1 MTLGKKIGGGFCV
14 ILILTLIQ
22 GVMSYRT
29 MDEGAETSQVI
40 ASDRVPRL
48 VHYSV
53 LQNELLQ
60 AAYYARAYFATRD
73 ESQYGIAT
81 SHLELMK
88 KEMVS
93 LRELNKAH
101 FFQTTANF
109 LDNFDKEIA
118 EYESQVTNGKTL
130 IANIQKAYDN
140 MLKSGAETEE
150 DIHKLIST
158 MTETLREFAQA
169 GNVSAVVQ
177 YSRNISDAVNVL
189 SRVSNVLEDLLT
201 AERNNKPEEFARQQQ
216 LLPAIARDF
225 RAIQDNLLRKE
236 CKDLCQATLQTYE
249 RFSKAAEEVAQD
261 SAINLTANRNRI
273 ELFNRMLTESDGIV
287 DTTSE
292 NTINLVRDAANKLS
306 SGTNIVMIIVA
317 IVMIIG
323 IIVAIIITRMIV
335 KPLTTTQRFA
345 EGVAAGNLEHEL
357 TVRASDETG
366 KLADALRSMVAALKT
381 NISEAHQKSEQAQ
394 KATEEAQQAMQKAEE
409 AAKRA
414 ESAKRDGM
422 LAAAGQ
428 LEGMVEI
435 ISSAS
440 TQLSAQIEQSDR
452 GASES
457 AQRLQ
462 EAATAM
468 NEMNAT
474 VQEVARNA
482 GSASTASADTKHKAE
497 AGEHVVHQVVQSIG
511 EVQQVSLQLKADMA
525 QLNERAQDINRIM
538 GVISDI
544 ADQTN
549 LLALNAAI
557 EAARAGEA
565 GRGFAVVADEVR
577 KLAEKTMTSTLDVSN
592 AIRAIQEST
601 DKSMSAVDNAVMR
614 ISEATELANQS
625 GAALEE
631 IVATVEATSD
641 QVQAIAAASEEQS
654 AASEEINRSIIEVN
668 DMSRLTA
675 EAMAEAN
682 QAVSDLANQA
692 HKLTDLIQQMK
703 NSQ

>member
-1 MTLGKKIGGGFCV
+1 MTLGKKIGSGFCI
-14 ILILTLIQ
+14 ILLLTLIQ
-22 GVMSYRT
+22 GIMSYRAMHQGT
-29 MDEGAETSQVI
+29 ETSTEI

-48 VHYSV
+48 MHYSD
-53 LQNELLQ
+53 LQSNLLQ
-60 AAYYARAYFATRD
+60 AVYYTRTYFLVRD
-73 ESQYGIAT
+73 ENYLKQA
-81 SHLELMK
+81 LEYLNK
-88 KEMVS
+88 LKEDLAR
-93 LRELNKAH
+93 LRELNKIH

-109 LDNFDKEIA
+109 LDKMDKDAVRYEELIRSGKVIMDNNEKAIA
-118 EYESQVTNGKTL
+118 S
-130 IANIQKAYDN
+130 
-140 MLKSGAETEE
+140 MLHSGNETEGKIGE
-150 DIHKLIST
+150 LVRAMCETVRSYVESGNASAAAQYTRTISSVSDI
-158 MTETLREFAQA
+158 
-169 GNVSAVVQ
+169 
-177 YSRNISDAVNVL
+177 L
-189 SRVSNVLEDLLT
+189 SRVTNVMEDLLT
-201 AERNNKPEEFARQQQ
+201 AERNFNMDEFTRVRNT
-216 LLPAIARDF
+216 LPAIGKDLQSLYDSLLRQEGRDLFNQAMRAYEEFSRHADEVIQLQTASDKATKERIDFFHAMYDESVKMMQITQTNTNKIVTDARD
-225 RAIQDNLLRKE
+225 
-236 CKDLCQATLQTYE
+236 
-249 RFSKAAEEVAQD
+249 SMS
-261 SAINLTANRNRI
+261 SA
-273 ELFNRMLTESDGIV
+273 
-287 DTTSE
+287 
-292 NTINLVRDAANKLS
+292 
-306 SGTNIVMIIVA
+306 TNIVMILVA
-317 IVMIIG
+317 VVMIIG
-323 IIVAIIITRMIV
+323 IFVAILITRMIV
-335 KPLTTTQRFA
+335 KPLSTTQHFA
-345 EGVAAGNLEHEL
+345 EAVAGGDLDRNLEVH
-357 TVRASDETG
+357 TTDETG
-366 KLADALRSMVAALKT
+366 KLADALRSMVSALKS
-381 NISEAHQKSEQAQ
+381 NISEAQQKSEQAQ
-394 KATEEAQQAMQKAEE
+394 KATEEATQAMAKAE
-409 AAKRA
+409 AAARQA
-414 ESAKRDGM
+414 ETAKRDGM
-422 LAAAGQ
+422 LAAANQ

-482 GSASTASADTKHKAE
+482 GSASTASSDTKQKAE
-497 AGEHVVHQVVQSIG
+497 AGEHVVQQVVQSIG
-511 EVQQVSLQLKADMA
+511 EVQQVSLQLKDDMS

-601 DKSMSAVDNAVMR
+601 DKSMNAVDNAVQR

-703 NSQ
+703 SA

>member
-14 ILILTLIQ
+14 ILILCLIQ
-22 GVMSYRT
+22 GIMSYRA
-29 MDEGAETSQVI
+29 MKEGEETSQTI
-40 ASDRVPRL
+40 ASDRVPRM
-48 VHYSV
+48 VHYSQ

-60 AAYYARAYFATRD
+60 TAYYARAYIASRD
-73 ESQYGIAT
+73 ETQLPLAIK
-81 SHLELMK
+81 HLEAMK
-88 KEMVS
+88 QELQK
-93 LRELNKAH
+93 LRDLNKTY
-101 FFQTTANF
+101 FVEGTATF
-109 LDNFDKEIA
+109 LDQFERQTA
-118 EYESQVTNGKTL
+118 EYENMVRNSKSQIDSLQQAT
-130 IANIQKAYDN
+130 AN
-140 MLKSGAETEE
+140 MLKFGNEAEE
-150 DIHKLIST
+150 DLHKLITT
-158 MTETLREFAQA
+158 MTETQRSFAEA
-169 GNVSAVVQ
+169 GNTSAVIQ
-177 YSRNISDAVNVL
+177 YGRNIADAANIL
-189 SRVSNVLEDLLT
+189 SRVSNVLEDLLM
-201 AERNNKPEEFARQQQ
+201 AERDNKLDDFLKVQQ
-216 LLPAIARDF
+216 LLPGIARDF
-225 RAIQDNLLRKE
+225 QAIQGNVLRQE
-236 CKDLCQATLQTYE
+236 CKELCAATLQTYE
-249 RFSKAAEEVAQD
+249 RFSRYADDLAQIQTAGSKTNAAR
-261 SAINLTANRNRI
+261 L
-273 ELFNRMLTESDGIV
+273 ELFSRMLTETDDVADTSSAT
-287 DTTSE
+287 TTSM
-292 NTINLVRDAANKLS
+292 VKDAAASLS
-306 SGTNIVMIIVA
+306 TATNIVMILVIV
-317 IVMIIG
+317 VLIIG
-323 IIVAIIITRMIV
+323 IIVAVIITRMIV
-335 KPLTTTQRFA
+335 KPLSTAQQFA
-345 EGVAAGNLEHEL
+345 EGVAGGNLDHEL
-357 TVRASDETG
+357 TVHASDETG
-366 KLADALRSMVAALKT
+366 KLADALRTMVAALKT
-381 NISEAHQKSEQAQ
+381 NISEAQLKSEQAQ
-394 KATEEAQQAMQKAEE
+394 KATAEAQQAMQKAE
-409 AAKRA
+409 AAARQA

-511 EVQQVSLQLKADMA
+511 EVQEVSLQLKADMA

-601 DKSMSAVDNAVMR
+601 DKSMGAVDNAVLR

-668 DMSRLTA
+668 DMSRMTA

-692 HKLTDLIQQMK
+692 HKLTNLIQQMK
-703 NSQ
+703 NG

>member
-1 MTLGKKIGGGFCV
+1 MTLGKKIGGGFCI
-14 ILILTLIQ
+14 ILILTFILGFVAYKAMSDGTEASSLIA
-22 GVMSYRT
+22 T
-29 MDEGAETSQVI
+29 
-40 ASDRVPRL
+40 DRVPRL
-48 VHYSV
+48 VDYSN
-53 LQNELLQ
+53 LQSNLLQ
-60 AAYYARAYFATRD
+60 GAYYVRAYFSTRNDQDLAQGLDFFKALRGDIAALRDLNKKHFYQQTNDFLDLFEKEVAMYEEMIRTGKTALENSQQMTADMFKTAT
-73 ESQYGIAT
+73 AAKAK
-81 SHLELMK
+81 M
-88 KEMVS
+88 
-93 LRELNKAH
+93 REL
-101 FFQTTANF
+101 
-109 LDNFDKEIA
+109 L
-118 EYESQVTNGKTL
+118 TL
-130 IANIQKAYDN
+130 MVETQRSYID
-140 MLKSGAETEE
+140 SGNLNAAT
-150 DIHKLIST
+150 
-158 MTETLREFAQA
+158 
-169 GNVSAVVQ
+169 Q
-177 YSRNISDAVNVL
+177 YARNILDVATIQA
-189 SRVSNVLEDLLT
+189 RVSNVLEELLV
-201 AERNNKPEEFARQQQ
+201 AERDKNMAEFTRLRGTLPE
-216 LLPAIARDF
+216 IA
-225 RAIQDNLLRKE
+225 
-236 CKDLCQATLQTYE
+236 KDLQAIYPNLTRAEGRELFNQAKNAYEAFSTDASEVVTLQTDL
-249 RFSKAAEEVAQD
+249 AQ
-261 SAINLTANRNRI
+261 IEKNRI
-273 ELFNRMLTESDGIV
+273 EHYQKMYDQSVKIA
-287 DTTSE
+287 DTTEVVTQQVVVEAEQSLSRSTFVV
-292 NTINLVRDAANKLS
+292 TILLIAVL
-306 SGTNIVMIIVA
+306 
-317 IVMIIG
+317 IIG
-323 IIVAIIITRMIV
+323 ILVAIFITRMIV
-335 KPLTTTQRFA
+335 RPLATTQRFA
-345 EGVAAGNLEHEL
+345 EAVAGGDLDEEL
-357 TVRASDETG
+357 TVKANDETG
-366 KLADALRSMVAALKT
+366 RLADALRSMVKALKA
-381 NISEAHQKSEQAQ
+381 NISEAQQKSVQAQ
-394 KATEEAQQAMQKAEE
+394 KATEEAQQAMGRAEE
-409 AAKRA
+409 AARKA

-422 LAAAGQ
+422 LAAANQ

-482 GSASTASADTKHKAE
+482 GSASTASSDTKQKAE
-497 AGEHVVHQVVQSIG
+497 AGEHVVQQVVQSIG
-511 EVQQVSLQLKADMA
+511 EVQQVSLQLKDDMA

-601 DKSMSAVDNAVMR
+601 DKSMSAVDNAVSR

-703 NSQ
+703 NA

>member
-1 MTLGKKIGGGFCV
+1 MSLGKKIGGGFCV
-14 ILILTLIQ
+14 ILLLTLILGAMAYRAMQ
-22 GVMSYRT
+22 SGSEVSY
-29 MDEGAETSQVI
+29 EI
-40 ASDRVPRL
+40 ATDRVPRL
-48 VHYSV
+48 VNYSD
-53 LQNELLQ
+53 LQSNLLM
-60 AAYYARAYFATRD
+60 AVYYTRTYFLSRD
-73 ESQYGIAT
+73 EKNYPMA
-81 SHLELMK
+81 LDY
-88 KEMVS
+88 
-93 LRELNKAH
+93 LNKLKEDVTKLKDLNTKH
-101 FFQTTANF
+101 FYETTDKFLTAF
-109 LDNFDKEIA
+109 SKSITQYEDMLRQGKVILDNVQHATNAMIKSAEECEAKLDELIKTFSEALRSYIESGNQSSSLQYAKNIA
-118 EYESQVTNGKTL
+118 DTFSIYT
-130 IANIQKAYDN
+130 
-140 MLKSGAETEE
+140 
-150 DIHKLIST
+150 
-158 MTETLREFAQA
+158 
-169 GNVSAVVQ
+169 
-177 YSRNISDAVNVL
+177 
-189 SRVSNVLEDLLT
+189 RVGNVLEEMLI
-201 AERNNKPEEFARQQQ
+201 AERNDNMEEFARVRNS
-216 LLPAIARDF
+216 LPAIARDF
-225 RAIQDNLLRKE
+225 QSIYGNLIRQDTR
-236 CKDLCQATLQTYE
+236 
-249 RFSKAAEEVAQD
+249 
-261 SAINLTANRNRI
+261 
-273 ELFNRMLTESDGIV
+273 ELFNQTMKAYETMAQEAERLAQYQGENAQASKDRVEFFQRMYAESLRMQEVTTTNSTQLVNKAEADLSNATTLVIIILAIV
-287 DTTSE
+287 L
-292 NTINLVRDAANKLS
+292 ILGV
-306 SGTNIVMIIVA
+306 IVA
-317 IVMIIG
+317 IF
-323 IIVAIIITRMIV
+323 ITRMIV
-335 KPLTTTQRFA
+335 KPLSVTQQFA
-345 EGVAAGNLEHEL
+345 EGVAGGDLNRNLEVH
-357 TVRASDETG
+357 TSDETG
-366 KLADALRSMVAALKT
+366 KLADALRTMVTALKS
-381 NISEAHQKSEQAQ
+381 NISEAQQKSAQAQ
-394 KATEEAQQAMQKAEE
+394 KATEEATQAMAKAEE
-409 AAKRA
+409 AARRA

-422 LAAAGQ
+422 LAAANQ

-482 GSASTASADTKHKAE
+482 GSASTASSDTKQKAE
-497 AGEHVVHQVVQSIG
+497 AGEHVVQQVVQSIG
-511 EVQQVSLQLKADMA
+511 EVQQVSLQLKDDMA

-601 DKSMSAVDNAVMR
+601 DKSMGAVDNAVAR

-675 EAMAEAN
+675 EAMAEAT

-692 HKLTDLIQQMK
+692 HKLTDLIQEMK
-703 NSQ
+703 NS

>member
-1 MTLGKKIGGGFCV
+1 MIK
-14 ILILTLIQ
+14 
-22 GVMSYRT
+22 S
-29 MDEGAETSQVI
+29 AEDTEAKLEQ
-40 ASDRVPRL
+40 L
-48 VHYSV
+48 VKSM
-53 LQNELLQ
+53 
-60 AAYYARAYFATRD
+60 AD
-73 ESQYGIAT
+73 
-81 SHLELMK
+81 
-88 KEMVS
+88 S
-93 LRELNKAH
+93 LRTYIENGNQSASLQYAQN
-101 FFQTTANF
+101 
-109 LDNFDKEIA
+109 IA
-118 EYESQVTNGKTL
+118 DTV
-130 IANIQKAYDN
+130 
-140 MLKSGAETEE
+140 
-150 DIHKLIST
+150 
-158 MTETLREFAQA
+158 
-169 GNVSAVVQ
+169 AV
-177 YSRNISDAVNVL
+177 YT
-189 SRVSNVLEDLLT
+189 RVGNVLEEMLI
-201 AERNNKPEEFARQQQ
+201 AERNENMEEFARV
-216 LLPAIARDF
+216 
-225 RAIQDNLLRKE
+225 RKE
-236 CKDLCQATLQTYE
+236 LPGIAADMQKIYGNLMRPEGREIFTQTMKSYETMSQEAERLAQAQVENARAGKE
-249 RFSKAAEEVAQD
+249 RVEFYQQMYAESLRMQEV
-261 SAINLTANRNRI
+261 
-273 ELFNRMLTESDGIV
+273 
-287 DTTSE
+287 TTTNS
-292 NTINLVRDAANKLS
+292 TKLVNEAEASLS
-306 SGTNIVMIIVA
+306 SATTLVIIILAIVLILGVAVA
-317 IVMIIG
+317 IF
-323 IIVAIIITRMIV
+323 ITRMIV
-335 KPLTTTQRFA
+335 KPLSVTQQFA
-345 EGVAAGNLEHEL
+345 EGVAGGDLNRSLEVH
-357 TVRASDETG
+357 TTDETG
-366 KLADALRSMVAALKT
+366 KLADALRAMVSALKS
-381 NISEAHQKSEQAQ
+381 NISEAQQKSAQAQ
-394 KATEEAQQAMQKAEE
+394 KATEEATQAMAKAEE
-409 AAKRA
+409 AARRA

-422 LAAAGQ
+422 LAAASQ

-482 GSASTASADTKHKAE
+482 GSASAASSDTKQKAE
-497 AGEHVVHQVVQSIG
+497 AGEHVVQQVVQSIG
-511 EVQQVSLQLKADMA
+511 EVQQVSLQLKDDMA

-601 DKSMSAVDNAVMR
+601 DKSMGAVDNAVSR

-675 EAMAEAN
+675 DAMAEAT

-692 HKLTDLIQQMK
+692 HKLTDLIQEMK
-703 NSQ
+703 NS

>member
-1 MTLGKKIGGGFCV
+1 MTLGTKIGGGFCI
-14 ILILTLIQ
+14 ILCLTLLQ
-22 GVMSYRT
+22 GVMSYKAMR
-29 MDEGAETSQVI
+29 EGTEASYLI

-48 VHYSV
+48 MFYSD
-53 LQNELLQ
+53 LQSNLLQ
-60 AAYYARAYFATRD
+60 AVYYTRTYFLSRD
-73 ESQYGIAT
+73 EKNLPIALDFI
-81 SHLELMK
+81 SKLKNDVGEL
-88 KEMVS
+88 
-93 LRELNKAH
+93 RNLNKLH
-101 FFQTTANF
+101 YFETTARF
-109 LDNFDKEIA
+109 LDKFDKDIVQ
-118 EYESQVTNGKTL
+118 YEEMLRSGKTL
-130 IANIQKAYDN
+130 LDNIQKTTQG
-140 MLKSGAETEE
+140 LLTSGNEVETKMGE
-150 DIHKLIST
+150 LIKT
-158 MTETLREFAQA
+158 MA
-169 GNVSAVVQ
+169 SAVRGYVEAANSSAAIQ
-177 YSRNISDAVNVL
+177 YSRNISSASDILGEVT
-189 SRVSNVLEDLLT
+189 NVLEELLV
-201 AERNNKPEEFARQQQ
+201 AERNNDMDEFVKVRTGLPEIGKHLQGIYES
-216 LLPAIARDF
+216 
-225 RAIQDNLLRKE
+225 LLRQD
-236 CKDLCQATLQTYE
+236 CRDIFNQAMSAYQEFSRNADTLAQLQT
-249 RFSKAAEEVAQD
+249 D
-261 SAINLTANRNRI
+261 SAKATQMRTDFYHAMYDDSVKMMEITQKNTTTMVNEAESSMSTA
-273 ELFNRMLTESDGIV
+273 TQIV
-287 DTTSE
+287 L
-292 NTINLVRDAANKLS
+292 IL
-306 SGTNIVMIIVA
+306 IA
-317 IVMIIG
+317 IVMVLG
-323 IIVAIIITRMIV
+323 IIVAILITRMIV

-345 EGVAAGNLEHEL
+345 EAVAGGDLDREL
-357 TVRASDETG
+357 DVRSSDETG
-366 KLADALRSMVAALKT
+366 KLADALRSMVTALKS
-381 NISEAHQKSEQAQ
+381 NISEAQLKSEQAQ
-394 KATEEAQQAMQKAEE
+394 KATEEAKIAMGKAEE
-409 AAKRA
+409 AARQA
-414 ESAKRDGM
+414 ENAKREGM
-422 LAAAGQ
+422 LAAANQ

-440 TQLSAQIEQSDR
+440 TELSAQIEQSDR

-482 GSASTASADTKHKAE
+482 GSASTASADTKQKAE
-497 AGEHVVHQVVQSIG
+497 AGEHVVQQVVQSIG
-511 EVQQVSLQLKADMA
+511 EVQEVSMQLKNDMA

-601 DKSMSAVDNAVMR
+601 DKSMSAVDNAVLR

-631 IVATVEATSD
+631 IVATVESTSD

-668 DMSRLTA
+668 DMSRMTA
-675 EAMAEAN
+675 EAMAEAT

-692 HKLTDLIQQMK
+692 HKLTGLIQEMK
-703 NSQ
+703 NA

>member
-1 MTLGKKIGGGFCV
+1 MTLGKKIGSGFSI
-14 ILILTLIQ
+14 ILLLTLIL
-22 GVMSYRT
+22 GIVAYRA
-29 MDEGAETSQVI
+29 MHEGTETSTEI

-48 VHYSV
+48 MQYSD
-53 LQNELLQ
+53 LQSNLLQ
-60 AAYYARAYFATRD
+60 AVYYTRTYFLGRD
-73 ESQYGIAT
+73 EKYLSQAMEF
-81 SHLELMK
+81 LNKL
-88 KEMVS
+88 KEDLAR
-93 LRELNKAH
+93 LRELNKIH
-101 FFQTTANF
+101 FFQNTANF
-109 LDNFDKEIA
+109 LDKMDKDA
-118 EYESQVTNGKTL
+118 VHYEELIRSGKVILDNTE
-130 IANIQKAYDN
+130 KASSE
-140 MLKSGAETEE
+140 M
-150 DIHKLIST
+150 
-158 MTETLREFAQA
+158 MQA
-169 GNVSAVVQ
+169 GNDTEGKIGELIRAMCETVRSYIEAGNASAAAQYTGIITKVSD
-177 YSRNISDAVNVL
+177 IL
-189 SRVSNVLEDLLT
+189 SRVTNVMEDLLI
-201 AERNNKPEEFARQQQ
+201 AERNFNMDEFARVRN
-216 LLPAIARDF
+216 LLPALGKDFQSIYDSLQRQEGRDLFNQAMRAYETFSRAADEVIQLQTSGAKATKERTDFFHSMYDDSVKMMDLTQTNTHKIVTEARD
-225 RAIQDNLLRKE
+225 
-236 CKDLCQATLQTYE
+236 
-249 RFSKAAEEVAQD
+249 SMS
-261 SAINLTANRNRI
+261 SA
-273 ELFNRMLTESDGIV
+273 
-287 DTTSE
+287 
-292 NTINLVRDAANKLS
+292 
-306 SGTNIVMIIVA
+306 TNIMLILLAVVMV
-317 IVMIIG
+317 IG
-323 IIVAIIITRMIV
+323 IIVSILITRMIV

-345 EGVAAGNLEHEL
+345 EAVAGGDLDRSLDIQTA
-357 TVRASDETG
+357 DETG
-366 KLADALRSMVAALKT
+366 KLADALRIMVSSLKS
-381 NISEAHQKSEQAQ
+381 NIAEAHQKSEQAQ
-394 KATEEAQQAMQKAEE
+394 KATEEATQAMAKAE
-409 AAKRA
+409 AAARQA
-414 ESAKRDGM
+414 ETAKRDGM
-422 LAAAGQ
+422 LAAANQ

-482 GSASTASADTKHKAE
+482 GSASTASSDTKQKAE
-497 AGEHVVHQVVQSIG
+497 AGEHVVQQVVQSIG
-511 EVQQVSLQLKADMA
+511 EVQQVSLQLKDDMS

-601 DKSMSAVDNAVMR
+601 DKSMSAVDNAVQR

-703 NSQ
+703 SA